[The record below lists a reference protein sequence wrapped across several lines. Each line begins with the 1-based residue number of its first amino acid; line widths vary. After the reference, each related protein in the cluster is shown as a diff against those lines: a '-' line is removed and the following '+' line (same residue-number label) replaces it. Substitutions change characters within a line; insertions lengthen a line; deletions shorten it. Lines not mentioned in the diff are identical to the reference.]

1 MSTLIHE
8 RVQMCREGRNP
19 YLISRV
25 SSGWV
30 VIGDVQF
37 LRGYCLLLPDPVVPD
52 LNALDKE
59 KRQTYLYEVSVV
71 GDALLDRTDAY
82 RINYEILGNSEAAL
96 HTHIFPRYTN
106 EATELRKLPAW
117 FYDWETAPK
126 FDHKRDGAL
135 VGEIANYLKEKGIGQ
150 L

>member
-1 MSTLIHE
+1 MKTLIHE
-8 RVQMCREGRNP
+8 RVQMCREGTNP
-19 YLISRV
+19 YLISKV

-37 LRGYCLLLPDPVVPD
+37 LRGYCLLLPDPVVTD
-52 LNALDKE
+52 LNALDKAG
-59 KRQTYLYEVSVV
+59 RQTYLYEVSVI

-96 HTHIFPRYTN
+96 HAHVFPRYTS
-106 EATELRKLPAW
+106 ETTELRKLPAW

-126 FDHKRDGAL
+126 FDPKRDGAL
-135 VGEIANYLKEKGIGQ
+135 VSEIADYLKLQGISQ
-150 L
+150 T